1 MKYNP
6 TFCAYTGKVIMG
18 YKYLYTKTFSD
29 NTKKVYGAFLK
40 YKEFG
45 IDLNIA
51 TQHGLYLLRYNNNDV
66 IETSYDPVS
75 IILFKGSTK
84 TNKYNLTT
92 SVRYDRLSEYS
103 REYSNKGYE
112 PILKYTSIG
121 KVNGT
126 ADIVSNEMPTLHEAI
141 MKTLTWLDLKR

>member
-45 IDLNIA
+45 IDLNS
-51 TQHGLYLLRYNNNDV
+51 TQRGLYLLCNTDV
-66 IETSYDPVS
+66 METSYDPVS

-103 REYSNKGYE
+103 REYRNKGYE
-112 PILKYTSIG
+112 PIIKYTSIG
-121 KVNGT
+121 KVDGT

-141 MKTLTWLDLKR
+141 MKTLIWLDLKS